1 MPTPLFQLACTA
13 VLAFAYAFLFAK
25 TPREKRRALAIEA
38 VLIAVTSWLGEE
50 TSILRYRFY
59 AYPDTWWLKLDE
71 VPLLVVAIWPM
82 VVLSSRQIV
91 DTLFPTLITRPLARA
106 AVVGLAVV
114 IDASLVET
122 IAVASDL
129 WHWVEGGYL
138 GAPLIGLIGWGA
150 NAFAI
155 TLATTWPPLATTLN
169 GPLSR
174 LPRPLGCALTP
185 LVATAITHLVLV
197 VAWWV
202 FFRHVLR
209 DTLPSW
215 TLAVTL
221 TLAIGGTLALY
232 RRAPRIPLTL
242 AIPRIAATSVFVA
255 LLAFHIPSHVASDP
269 HAAAL
274 PLLVGHFAAIALPYL
289 ALMAWSA

>member
-1 MPTPLFQLACTA
+1 MPTPIFQLACTA

-38 VLIAVTSWLGEE
+38 LLIACASWLGEE

-82 VVLSSRQIV
+82 VVLSSRQII
-91 DTLFPTLITRPLARA
+91 DTLFPTLVTRPLARA
-106 AVVGLAVV
+106 LVVGLAVIV
-114 IDASLVET
+114 DASLVET

-155 TLATTWPPLATTLN
+155 TLAMTWPPLRD
-169 GPLSR
+169 PLSR
-174 LPRPLGCALTP
+174 LPRLMSHALTP
-185 LVATAITHLVLV
+185 LVATALTHLVLV

-202 FFRHVLR
+202 FFRHALR
-209 DTLPSW
+209 DTLPTW

-221 TLAIGGTLALY
+221 TLSVAGTLALL

-255 LLAFHIPSHVASDP
+255 LLAFHIPSQVASDP

-289 ALMAWSA
+289 TLMAWSS